1 MRHWGNGVLLWGRT
15 LLAHF
20 LVKFVVIKLLWLS
33 GHCLL
38 ENLGKVGFSEHDDS
52 GGLSVY
58 QLIQLM
64 EITVMVYGD

>member
-1 MRHWGNGVLLWGRT
+1 M
-15 LLAHF
+15 
-20 LVKFVVIKLLWLS
+20 
-33 GHCLL
+33 
-38 ENLGKVGFSEHDDS
+38 GFSEHDDS